1 MSENNFYFICPW
13 EYSIELFLSDRYYIF
28 FFTER
33 LLLSGQIYG
42 GSDKGLEETHFE
54 YMYDLLY
61 NLVESGFIL
70 FYFLFLEISID
81 AVIQS
86 TTIVFF

>member
-1 MSENNFYFICPW
+1 MFDRIIFIR
-13 EYSIELFLSDRYYIF
+13 SLLYIF

-42 GSDKGLEETHFE
+42 GCDKGLEETHFE

-70 FYFLFLEISID
+70 FYFLFFKYKLM
-81 AVIQS
+81 Q
-86 TTIVFF
+86 